1 MQDILTLQGQM
12 ARSVALEVGALLT
25 PRERLRLATARP
37 IAPEVFDLTVRGW
50 QALNKGDPDGINAAI
65 ECFSQ
70 AAGRDGTYAPAH
82 AGLSLAYYTAAL
94 YNVRAYRDVLPRAKA
109 AAQRAVALD
118 DYLPDAHAALANV
131 ILVLDWDWG
140 GADRE
145 YRRVIEL
152 APDSVVASMWVGW
165 YLTIVERFDEAIA
178 IRRRALSLDPLSVP
192 ANDFLGWTLLYAGRY
207 DECIRQYEK
216 LLDMQPEHPYAYMW
230 LAFNYAA
237 THQTDRVAEVCRKAL
252 ALAPDD
258 LSILSFCAANL
269 AAVGK
274 RSDALGLMDRVTAL
288 SKKTPVEPY
297 LLAYAYAALGDRAR
311 ALDLLARS
319 VDERS
324 PNAVMLNL
332 DFTKTLGAEPRYQA
346 LLLKMNHPAR
356 HTR

>member
-1 MQDILTLQGQM
+1 
-12 ARSVALEVGALLT
+12 
-25 PRERLRLATARP
+25 
-37 IAPEVFDLTVRGW
+37 
-50 QALNKGDPDGINAAI
+50 
-65 ECFSQ
+65 
-70 AAGRDGTYAPAH
+70 
-82 AGLSLAYYTAAL
+82 
-94 YNVRAYRDVLPRAKA
+94 
-109 AAQRAVALD
+109 
-118 DYLPDAHAALANV
+118 
-131 ILVLDWDWG
+131 
-140 GADRE
+140 
-145 YRRVIEL
+145 
-152 APDSVVASMWVGW
+152 
-165 YLTIVERFDEAIA
+165 
-178 IRRRALSLDPLSVP
+178 
-192 ANDFLGWTLLYAGRY
+192 
-207 DECIRQYEK
+207 
-216 LLDMQPEHPYAYMW
+216 MQPEHPYPYMW

-237 THQTDRVAEVCRKAL
+237 THQTDRVVEVCRKAL

-258 LSILSFCAANL
+258 LSILGYCAHDL